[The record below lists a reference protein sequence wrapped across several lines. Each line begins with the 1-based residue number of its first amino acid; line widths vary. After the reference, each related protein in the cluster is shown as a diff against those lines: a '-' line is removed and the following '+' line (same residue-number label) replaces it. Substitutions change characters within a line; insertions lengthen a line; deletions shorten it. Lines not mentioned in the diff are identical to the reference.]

1 MPDTGA
7 IGFEDDGGDAR
18 LTPSNRAALPKE
30 FRLSGELPRQG
41 IDAVEVAGAIL
52 QALLRCPR
60 PARLK
65 DIEIAS
71 GIPSAKLHRYLVSMI
86 RCGLVRRH
94 ESSGRYDF
102 GLLAHQVGQVAAR
115 DNDVVSQIEARLAQ
129 FSQQVG
135 EVIGVA
141 QWVGNGV
148 TFVNWFESSPEF
160 SIRLKPGLQLG
171 VTTSATAKLL
181 AAYLERE
188 VTEPLVRN
196 ELAERQ
202 IDATGQIELV
212 YQEYAG
218 IRARGIAHSLGA
230 RRSGLNALSVPVF
243 DREGRVV
250 VAVTALGMAPRFD
263 ADMAGPLAGQMMAL
277 SQELSAQM
285 GGPRVS
291 EAAERPALARRK

>member
-1 MPDTGA
+1 VKDFPVP
-7 IGFEDDGGDAR
+7 GD
-18 LTPSNRAALPKE
+18 S
-30 FRLSGELPRQG
+30 PRQG

-65 DIEIAS
+65 DIEIAT
-71 GIPSAKLHRYLVSMI
+71 GIPSAKIHRYLVSMI

-94 ESSGRYDF
+94 GSSNGYDF
-102 GLLAHQVGQVAAR
+102 GLLAHQVGQVVAR

-129 FSQQVG
+129 FSQHIG
-135 EVIGVA
+135 EVVGVA

-160 SIRLKPGLQLG
+160 SIRLKPGMQFD

-181 AAYLERE
+181 AAHLARE

-202 IDATGQIELV
+202 MHSAKQIEEV
-212 YQEYAG
+212 YREYAE
-218 IRARGIAHSLGA
+218 IRARGIANSRGA
-230 RRSGLNALSVPVF
+230 RRSGLNALSVPIF
-243 DREGRVV
+243 DRDGQVV

-263 ADMAGPLAGQMMAL
+263 ADTTGPLAGQMLAL
-277 SQELSAQM
+277 SKELSAQM
-285 GGPRVS
+285 GSPRLN
-291 EAAERPALARRK
+291 EAAGRPIRLRMK

>member
-1 MPDTGA
+1 MPETT
-7 IGFEDDGGDAR
+7 GFEDNDGDGR
-18 LTPSNRAALPKE
+18 LAGSNRAAVSAKD
-30 FRLSGELPRQG
+30 FHVSGELPRQG

-129 FSQQVG
+129 FSQRVG

-188 VTEPLVRN
+188 VTEPLVRS
-196 ELAERQ
+196 ELAEHQ
-202 IDATGQIELV
+202 MPAAEQIELV
-212 YQEYAG
+212 YQEYAE
-218 IRARGIAHSLGA
+218 IRARGIARSLGA

-263 ADMAGPLAGQMMAL
+263 ADIAGPLAGQMLAL

-285 GGPRVS
+285 GGPRIN
-291 EAAERPALARRK
+291 EAAERPAPARRK

>member
-1 MPDTGA
+1 MV
-7 IGFEDDGGDAR
+7 IAR
-18 LTPSNRAALPKE
+18 LGAA
-30 FRLSGELPRQG
+30 RQG

-65 DIEIAS
+65 DIEIAT
-71 GIPSAKLHRYLVSMI
+71 GIPSAKMHRYLVSMI

-94 ESSGRYDF
+94 GSNGRYDF
-102 GLLAHQVGQVAAR
+102 GLLAHQVGQVVAR

-160 SIRLKPGLQLG
+160 SIRLKPGMQLG
-171 VTTSATAKLL
+171 ITTSATAKLL
-181 AAYLERE
+181 AAYLPRE
-188 VTEPLVRN
+188 VTEPLVRS

-202 IDATGQIELV
+202 IDSAAQIERV
-212 YQEYAG
+212 YRDYAE

-243 DREGRVV
+243 DRDGQVV

-263 ADMAGPLAGQMMAL
+263 ADVTGPLARQMLAL
-277 SQELSAQM
+277 SEELSAQM
-285 GGPRVS
+285 GFQRSRPRV
-291 EAAERPALARRK
+291 RRRAFSIGIG

>member
-1 MPDTGA
+1 MPVEA
-7 IGFEDDGGDAR
+7 
-18 LTPSNRAALPKE
+18 
-30 FRLSGELPRQG
+30 PRQG

-65 DIEIAS
+65 DLEIAT
-71 GIPSAKLHRYLVSMI
+71 GIPSAKIHRYLVSMI

-94 ESSGRYDF
+94 ESNGRYDF
-102 GLLAHQVGQVAAR
+102 GLLAHQVGQVVAR
-115 DNDVVSQIEARLAQ
+115 DNDVVAQIEARLAQ
-129 FSQQVG
+129 FSQEAG
-135 EVIGVA
+135 EVVGVA

-148 TFVNWFESSPEF
+148 AFVNWFESSPEF
-160 SIRLKPGLQLG
+160 SIRLKPGMQLG

-181 AAYLERE
+181 AAYLARE
-188 VTEPLVRN
+188 ETQQLVRG

-202 IDATGQIELV
+202 MQSVAQIERV
-212 YQEYAG
+212 YRDYAE
-218 IRARGIAHSLGA
+218 IRGRGIANSLGA

-263 ADMAGPLAGQMMAL
+263 ADMAGPLARRMLAL
-277 SQELSAQM
+277 SAELSAQM
-285 GGPRVS
+285 GWT
-291 EAAERPALARRK
+291 AIERPAPRARKQRNRA

>member
-1 MPDTGA
+1 
-7 IGFEDDGGDAR
+7 
-18 LTPSNRAALPKE
+18 LPGE
-30 FRLSGELPRQG
+30 FSRQG

-71 GIPSAKLHRYLVSMI
+71 GIPSAKLHRYLVSLI

-94 ESSGRYDF
+94 ERNGRYDF

-115 DNDVVSQIEARLAQ
+115 DNDLVAQIEARLAQ
-129 FSQQVG
+129 FSHEVG

-160 SIRLKPGLQLG
+160 SIRLRPGLQLG
-171 VTTSATAKLL
+171 VTTSATAKLFAAHL
-181 AAYLERE
+181 ARE
-188 VTEPLVRN
+188 VTEPLVKS

-202 IDATGQIELV
+202 ADTAAQIARV
-212 YQEYAG
+212 YDDYAE

-243 DREGRVV
+243 DREGQVV

-263 ADMAGPLAGQMMAL
+263 ADVTGALARQMLAL
-277 SQELSAQM
+277 SKELSAQM
-285 GGPRVS
+285 GGPRVDAAG
-291 EAAERPALARRK
+291 EAAVPVRRKSQRRTG

>member
-1 MPDTGA
+1 LNSA
-7 IGFEDDGGDAR
+7 
-18 LTPSNRAALPKE
+18 KE
-30 FRLSGELPRQG
+30 FHLPGERFRQG

-65 DIEIAS
+65 DIEIAT
-71 GIPSAKLHRYLVSMI
+71 GIPSAKIHRYLVSMI

-115 DNDVVSQIEARLAQ
+115 DNDAVSQIEARLAQ
-129 FSQQVG
+129 FSQHVG

-160 SIRLKPGLQLG
+160 SIRLKPGMQLG

-181 AAYLERE
+181 AAYLPRA
-188 VTEPLVRN
+188 VTESLVRS
-196 ELAERQ
+196 ELAERETHS
-202 IDATGQIELV
+202 AEQIERV
-212 YQEYAG
+212 YGEYAA
-218 IRARGIAHSLGA
+218 IRARRIANSLGA
-230 RRSGLNALSVPVF
+230 RRSGLNALSVPIF
-243 DREGRVV
+243 DRNGQVV

-263 ADMAGPLAGQMMAL
+263 ADIAGPLAGQMLAL
-277 SQELSAQM
+277 SAELSAQM
-285 GGPRVS
+285 GSPRAG
-291 EAAERPALARRK
+291 EAAERPARVRNK

>member
-1 MPDTGA
+1 MPETT
-7 IGFEDDGGDAR
+7 GFEDNDGDGR
-18 LTPSNRAALPKE
+18 LAGSNRAAVSAKD
-30 FRLSGELPRQG
+30 FHVSGELPRQG

-129 FSQQVG
+129 FSQHVG

-188 VTEPLVRN
+188 VTEPLVRS
-196 ELAERQ
+196 ELAEHQ
-202 IDATGQIELV
+202 MPAAEQIELV
-212 YQEYAG
+212 YQEYAE
-218 IRARGIAHSLGA
+218 IRARGIARSLGA
-230 RRSGLNALSVPVF
+230 RRSGLNALSVPIF
-243 DREGRVV
+243 DSDGQVV

-263 ADMAGPLAGQMMAL
+263 ADVAGTLAGQMLAL
-277 SQELSAQM
+277 AKELSAQM
-285 GGPRVS
+285 GYLH
-291 EAAERPALARRK
+291 AAAMGHGAFSPA